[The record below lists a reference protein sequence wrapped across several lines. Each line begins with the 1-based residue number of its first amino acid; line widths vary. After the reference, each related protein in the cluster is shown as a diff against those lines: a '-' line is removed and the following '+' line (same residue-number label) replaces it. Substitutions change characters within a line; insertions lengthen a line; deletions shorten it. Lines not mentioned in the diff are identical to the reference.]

1 MKQIVT
7 TRIFIIGVLAIAM
20 VFGSCRSNQDLNS
33 GGIVQKR
40 KYTKG
45 YHINA
50 KINKSQKAK
59 GLKAASIL
67 AADSTQSNSQGIQAH
82 TNQAL
87 SAVKDARSQDEVAV
101 KTAELVH
108 ANASGKAKTE
118 QTQETARMVV
128 DVKKPTSVKASKN
141 AVMPSQ
147 DLSQAVPRT
156 TPTSAILSFL
166 FGIVGLFVAAIV
178 MGPLAIIFGIVGLS
192 RIDSNPSA
200 YKGKGFAIVGLILG
214 IISLIVILALLSTV

>member
-1 MKQIVT
+1 MST
-7 TRIFIIGVLAIAM
+7 TRSLFIGFMAIAM
-20 VFGSCRSNQDLNS
+20 VFGSCKSSHDLNS

-50 KINKSQKAK
+50 RINKSQKNK
-59 GLKAASIL
+59 ELQAASVF
-67 AADSTQSNSQGIQAH
+67 AAESTQNNSQHIQAY
-82 TNQAL
+82 TNQPASEVKEL
-87 SAVKDARSQDEVAV
+87 STRAVAPV
-101 KTAELVH
+101 KTAELAN
-108 ANASGKAKTE
+108 ANASVKEKTE
-118 QTQETARMVV
+118 QTRETARMVV
-128 DVKKPTSVKASKN
+128 DVKKEMTVKASKN

-147 DLSQAVPRT
+147 DVSQAVPRT
-156 TPTSAILSFL
+156 TPTSAVLSFI

-192 RIDSNPSA
+192 RIDSNPGI

-214 IISLIVILALLSTV
+214 IISLVVILAFLSTV